1 MFHNSPEYITLEAL
15 NMERLLRASKTRN
28 NEMKKNENNNSNNKT
43 TTIRQRKARA
53 WRELKEIYSISSTRG
68 LVLHHIDPTL
78 KARDP
83 DRYN

>member
-1 MFHNSPEYITLEAL
+1 
-15 NMERLLRASKTRN
+15 
-28 NEMKKNENNNSNNKT
+28 MKKNENNNSNKT

-83 DRYN
+83 ERYN

>member
-1 MFHNSPEYITLEAL
+1 
-15 NMERLLRASKTRN
+15 
-28 NEMKKNENNNSNNKT
+28 MKKNENNNSNNKT

-83 DRYN
+83 ERYN